1 MLAVVFSV
9 ARSSR
14 LSRDL
19 HTQAR
24 DEREY
29 EVMCF
34 STLLW
39 EVKVLLKHNQRIVP
53 EQEANAP
60 TAYFKA
66 QIRMHASCD

>member
-34 STLLW
+34 
-39 EVKVLLKHNQRIVP
+39 VKVLLKHNQRIVP